1 MIESNCRTKAL
12 FAKKV
17 FEGRVY
23 NLKPVGDQRI
33 RFKDDI
39 KIIIVNTF

>member
-12 FAKKV
+12 LEKNV

-39 KIIIVNTF
+39 KIIIINSF